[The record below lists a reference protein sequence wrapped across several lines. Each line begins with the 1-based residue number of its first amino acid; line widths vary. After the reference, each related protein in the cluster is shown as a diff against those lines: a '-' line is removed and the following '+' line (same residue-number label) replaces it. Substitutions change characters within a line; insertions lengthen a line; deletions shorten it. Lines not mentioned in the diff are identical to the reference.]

1 MGAEMSS
8 EGSADASS
16 SSIQNLTEF
25 RRQRVKSVHSLVIV
39 RRPKASGIDGHVA
52 IRTGGRKKSKKRG
65 KKKKINK
72 TPVRV
77 VRSNSPGR
85 RSIQTTSS

>member
-52 IRTGGRKKSKKRG
+52 IRTGGIQKKG